1 MTDAL
6 RTYLE
11 NAFRELPQRPLHVGY
26 SGGADSTALLHLL
39 SGIDAVRE
47 VGLRAIHVHHGL
59 SPQADEWA
67 ERCRRFCDAL
77 GVPLTVLRAEVR
89 RDAGEG
95 LEAAARKARHAAFGD
110 AVGDDE
116 ILATAHH
123 RDDQAETFLLRALR
137 ASGPDGLGAMRPLR
151 RFGRCWLWR
160 PLLSVP
166 RAALLAYD
174 ERESLEWIEDPSNED
189 TALDRNYLRHR
200 VMPLLRERW
209 PHADAAF
216 ALSAALSA
224 EADRLLGGEDAAALA
239 QARSADPHAL
249 RIERLAVLPAARQA
263 RVLRRWIEE
272 LGLPPLPAQ
281 GIARIGQDLMSA
293 AADGEAA
300 FAWSGAV
307 VRRWR
312 DLLHADRQYPAL
324 PEDWETE
331 WDGRAPL
338 ALPGGGKLAL
348 EGAPAF
354 DRALRA
360 HARRGGERIAL
371 PGRSHTHALKH
382 VLQELAVPPWER
394 VRMPLLSDGEDV
406 LAAGDLLYSAGFD
419 DWLRERGARL
429 VWTPAAA
436 SAVPAR
442 GHMA

>member
-26 SGGADSTALLHLL
+26 SGGADSAALLHLL
-39 SGIDAVRE
+39 SGIGSVRDA
-47 VGLRAIHVHHGL
+47 GLRAIHVHHGL
-59 SPQADEWA
+59 SPHADEWA
-67 ERCRRFCDAL
+67 EQCRLFCDAL
-77 GVPLTVLRAEVR
+77 DVPLTMLRAEVR

-160 PLLSVP
+160 PLLGVP
-166 RAALLAYD
+166 RAALLAYA
-174 ERESLEWIEDPSNED
+174 EREGLEWIEDPSNED
-189 TALDRNYLRHR
+189 VSLDRNYLRHR
-200 VMPLLRERW
+200 VLPLLRERW
-209 PHADAAF
+209 PQADAAF

-224 EADRLLGGEDAAALA
+224 EADRLLDNDDAMALA
-239 QARSADPHAL
+239 QARTADPQAL
-249 RIERLAVLPAARQA
+249 RSEALAALPPARRA
-263 RVLRRWIEE
+263 RALRRWTEE
-272 LGLPPLPAQ
+272 LELPPLPAQ
-281 GIARIGQDLMSA
+281 GIARINEDLMA
-293 AADGEAA
+293 AQPDGEAA

-312 DLLHADRQYPAL
+312 DLLHAERLRPGL
-324 PEDWETE
+324 PDDWQAD
-331 WDGRAPL
+331 WDGRSPL
-338 ALPGGGKLAL
+338 PLPDGGELAL
-348 EGAPAF
+348 EGAAGF

-360 HARRGGERIAL
+360 HARRGGERIVL
-371 PGRSHTHALKH
+371 PGRNHTHALKQ

-394 VRMPLLSDGEDV
+394 TRMPLLSDGESV
-406 LAAGDLLYSAGFD
+406 LAAGDLLYSASFD
-419 DWLRERGARL
+419 AWLRERGARL
-429 VWTPAAA
+429 VWTP
-436 SAVPAR
+436 SA
-442 GHMA
+442 